1 GLGAAR
7 GAGHQIDNDAQ
18 RVERVTGGI
27 AAVPAVQ
34 EVVTATPGEPVVTVA
49 AEQPVGAGVAT
60 DDVVAKA
67 TLDIL
72 NAHQRVIAGLGA
84 ARGAGHQIDNDA
96 QRVER
101 VTGGIDAVPA
111 VQEIVARTPQQRVI
125 AASAQQDAGIPSAIE
140 QALPDPA
147 EKNTRARPANQRVVA
162 AATVDDVV
170 ARIAIN
176 DIVAVSGQDGIA
188 FRDWAG
194 ERTGFPREVAEAAL
208 AHLVG
213 DEV

>member
-7 GAGHQIDNDAQ
+7 GGGHQIDNDAQ
-18 RVERVTGGI
+18 RVQRVTGGI
-27 AAVPAVQ
+27 DAVPAVQ
-34 EVVTATPGEPVVTVA
+34 EVVAAAPGQPVVTVA
-49 AEQPVGAGVAT
+49 AEQPVGAGIAT

-111 VQEIVARTPQQRVI
+111 VQE
-125 AASAQQDAGIPSAIE
+125 
-140 QALPDPA
+140 
-147 EKNTRARPANQRVVA
+147 VVA
-162 AATVDDVV
+162 ATAGEPVVTVAAEQPVGAGVAADDVV
-170 ARIAIN
+170 AKPTL
-176 DIVAVSGQDGIA
+176 DILDVH
-188 FRDWAG
+188 
-194 ERTGFPREVAEAAL
+194 P
-208 AHLVG
+208 
-213 DEV
+213 